1 MKERDMQTKT
11 ITMKLSDILGQD
23 VTERIG
29 PLTCKC
35 ADLIQEAKIPAH
47 DALAVAFMLVGMV
60 LHGISPELEEHYRPT
75 FQALLTQLLIGELGL
90 TGASVKDGQHR
101 SKF

>member
-1 MKERDMQTKT
+1 MQTKT
-11 ITMKLSDILGQD
+11 ISLKLTDILGRD

-35 ADLIQEAKIPAH
+35 ADLIQDAKIPPQ

-60 LHGISPELEEHYRPT
+60 LYGISPELEEHYRPT
-75 FQALLTQLLIGELGL
+75 FQALLTQILVGELGL
-90 TGASVKDGQHR
+90 TGAPVKDGQHR
-101 SKF
+101 S